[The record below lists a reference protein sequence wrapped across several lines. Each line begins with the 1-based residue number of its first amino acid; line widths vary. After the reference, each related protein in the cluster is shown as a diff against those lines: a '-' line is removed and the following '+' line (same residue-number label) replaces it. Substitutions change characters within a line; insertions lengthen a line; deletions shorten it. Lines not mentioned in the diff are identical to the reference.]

1 MRGRVDKLGGVRAG
15 GRDPTGP
22 PASIAAARPRC
33 PLALGSI
40 IPELESRPA
49 CSLRAWP
56 GTAPL
61 DLHGGASR
69 GYRRARLR
77 GVEGRPVRGG
87 ARGRERARE
96 LRCAWC
102 EVEFEL
108 LDDGNEGV
116 EATLSRPGEGHPAM
130 ERVREAAP
138 QRRWSAVDEAGL
150 FFRMELP
157 GRRGVGHRAR
167 GPRADGMGHTGNGEL
182 FQSWAG
188 AKRKGA
194 RSARPRRT
202 SGQTSSSSPNWPR
215 ASAASRSKCGVR
227 PEACDHLVAGGVCP
241 ARACPSFSRSC
252 CRPRGSWARRSGG
265 CGRKRR
271 SRRRARDFVSGVS
284 HQHRTPPAQIR
295 MFGETSRPGR
305 VGNEEKRATPVRDRR
320 DEARRLDAPGRQLLT
335 FSQGATRLDAPAPG
349 RDRPRRVRR
358 RSRRPEF
365 AGARRRHPLI
375 LKGVSRAPVRTRRL
389 RSWIWYGARPAM
401 PRSR

>member
-1 MRGRVDKLGGVRAG
+1 MRPSCSSAWSFPEGSVSV
-15 GRDPTGP
+15 TG
-22 PASIAAARPRC
+22 
-33 PLALGSI
+33 
-40 IPELESRPA
+40 
-49 CSLRAWP
+49 
-56 GTAPL
+56 
-61 DLHGGASR
+61 H
-69 GYRRARLR
+69 
-77 GVEGRPVRGG
+77 
-87 ARGRERARE
+87 
-96 LRCAWC
+96 
-102 EVEFEL
+102 
-108 LDDGNEGV
+108 
-116 EATLSRPGEGHPAM
+116 
-130 ERVREAAP
+130 AAP
-138 QRRWSAVDEAGL
+138 GLTAWATQAMAAHFREHPHDHDVHALFSCGAVTCSHGL
-150 FFRMELP
+150 
-157 GRRGVGHRAR
+157 
-167 GPRADGMGHTGNGEL
+167 GNGEL
-182 FQSWAG
+182 FQSCAG

-252 CRPRGSWARRSGG
+252 CWPRGSWARRSGG

-295 MFGETSRPGR
+295 MFGETPRPGR
-305 VGNEEKRATPVRDRR
+305 VRNEEKRATPGRDRR
-320 DEARRLDAPGRQLLT
+320 DEARRLHAPGRQLLT

-349 RDRPRRVRR
+349 RDRPRRARR

-375 LKGVSRAPVRTRRL
+375 LKGASRAPLRTRRS